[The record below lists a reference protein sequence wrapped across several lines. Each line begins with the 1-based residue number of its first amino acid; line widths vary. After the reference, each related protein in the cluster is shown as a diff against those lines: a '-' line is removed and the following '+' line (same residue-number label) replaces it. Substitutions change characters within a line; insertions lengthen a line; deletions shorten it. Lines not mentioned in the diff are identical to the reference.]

1 MEAILKQNVK
11 DMSQEYL
18 RQAAISVLNS
28 KDTKS
33 FLMLATS
40 KDEDGYGVHVAM
52 SIIGSELLKS
62 MIHLFHSKPE
72 AKEAARLAL
81 SILNDLGYEKAL
93 EIVEMVELKAEIE
106 RKEK

>member
-1 MEAILKQNVK
+1 MEVILKQNVK

-33 FLMLATS
+33 FLMLAMS
-40 KDEDGYGVHVAM
+40 KEEACCAVHVSMAI
-52 SIIGSELLKS
+52 SGAELLKC

-72 AKEAARLAL
+72 TKEAARLAL
-81 SILNDLGYEKAL
+81 KILSDWGYEKAL
-93 EIVEMVELKAEIE
+93 ETVEMVELKAEIE

>member
-1 MEAILKQNVK
+1 MEAILKQSVK
-11 DMSQEYL
+11 DINQEYL
-18 RQAAISVLNS
+18 KQAAISVLNS

-40 KDEDGYGVHVAM
+40 KEEEGCAVHVSMAI
-52 SIIGSELLKS
+52 SGAELLKC
-62 MIHLFHSKPE
+62 MIHLFHSQPE
-72 AKEAARLAL
+72 SKEAARLAL

-93 EIVEMVELKAEIE
+93 EIVDIVELKVETE

>member
-1 MEAILKQNVK
+1 MEAILKQSVK

-18 RQAAISVLNS
+18 KQAAISVLNS

-40 KDEDGYGVHVAM
+40 KEEEGCAVHVSMAI
-52 SIIGSELLKS
+52 SGAELLKC
-62 MIHLFHSKPE
+62 MIHLFQSKPE
-72 AKEAARLAL
+72 SKEAARLAL

-93 EIVEMVELKAEIE
+93 EIVEMVELLAEIE